1 MSILFKGSQLRM
13 AALLL
18 GLLLGY
24 DGVGTTSLALAQ
36 TTVPIPVPAPTPA
49 PTPTTPEPVVKP
61 PQRSPQPNPSPGR
74 SGNLA
79 PPSVEFNRYRLGP
92 GDSLFISVLRFP
104 DLSFQGTVDLE
115 GNLLVPLVG
124 ALRLEGLTLEQAR
137 GRLRQELDQFVVEPQ
152 VDLILIAQRPVRVT
166 VLGQVSRP
174 GLYPLE
180 SPQLASALAASG
192 GTTSQA
198 NLRNVRIRRV
208 APNGVAAERPVD
220 LYTPLRNG
228 TAVPNIRLEDG
239 DTVIVSALTTAERTT
254 YDTTLVA
261 RSTLSQPQINV
272 RVLNYSNSLGGS
284 RSSRAIANVVLP
296 NGSDFVDALVAISP
310 NPDTANFRD
319 IALIRYDPD
328 QGRAVTQEFN
338 GRRALRGDSTENP
351 ILQNNDVII
360 IGRNVISR
368 ITYTLNTVT
377 QPFRDVLGFLLF
389 FDTISDSADNL
400 FNP

>member
-1 MSILFKGSQLRM
+1 MSKLFRGSQLRVS
-13 AALLL
+13 ALLL

-24 DGVGTTSLALAQ
+24 DGVGTTALALAQ
-36 TTVPIPVPAPTPA
+36 TTVPIPVPTPTPA
-49 PTPTTPEPVVKP
+49 PPQPVVKP
-61 PQRSPQPNPSPGR
+61 PQRSPQPNPNPGR
-74 SGNLA
+74 SGNPTPL
-79 PPSVEFNRYRLGP
+79 SVEFNRYRLGP

-137 GRLRQELDQFVVEPQ
+137 GRLRQELNQFVVEPQ

-166 VLGQVSRP
+166 VLGQVARP

-180 SPQLASALAASG
+180 SPQLASALASSG

-239 DTVIVSALTTAERTT
+239 DTVLVSALTAAERAT

-296 NGSDFVDALVAISP
+296 NGSDFVDALAAISP

-338 GRRALRGDSTENP
+338 GRRALRGDATENL

-360 IGRNVISR
+360 IGRNFISR

-389 FDTISDSADNL
+389 FDTISNSADNL

>member
-1 MSILFKGSQLRM
+1 MSILFRGSQLRI

-18 GLLLGY
+18 GLLLGC
-24 DGVGTTSLALAQ
+24 DGVGTTALAQ
-36 TTVPIPVPAPTPA
+36 TTMPIPVPTPTP
-49 PTPTTPEPVVKP
+49 PQPVVKP
-61 PQRSPQPNPSPGR
+61 PQRSPQPNPNPGR
-74 SGNLA
+74 SGNPT
-79 PPSVEFNRYRLGP
+79 PPRVEFNRYRLGP

-124 ALRLEGLTLEQAR
+124 ALRLEGLTLQQAR

-166 VLGQVSRP
+166 VLGQVVRP
-174 GLYPLE
+174 GFYPLE
-180 SPQLASALAASG
+180 SPQLASALASSG

-239 DTVIVSALTTAERTT
+239 DTVIVSALTAAERTT

-296 NGSDFVDALVAISP
+296 NGSDFVDALAAISP

-338 GRRALRGDSTENP
+338 GRRALRGDATENL

-360 IGRNVISR
+360 IGRNFISR

-389 FDTISDSADNL
+389 FDTISNSADNL

>member
-1 MSILFKGSQLRM
+1 
-13 AALLL
+13 
-18 GLLLGY
+18 
-24 DGVGTTSLALAQ
+24 
-36 TTVPIPVPAPTPA
+36 
-49 PTPTTPEPVVKP
+49 
-61 PQRSPQPNPSPGR
+61 
-74 SGNLA
+74 
-79 PPSVEFNRYRLGP
+79 
-92 GDSLFISVLRFP
+92 
-104 DLSFQGTVDLE
+104 
-115 GNLLVPLVG
+115 VPLVG
-124 ALRLEGLTLEQAR
+124 ALQLEGLTLNQAR
-137 GRLRQELDQFVVEPQ
+137 DRLRVELNQFVVEPL
-152 VDLILIAQRPVRVT
+152 VDLILIAQRPVRAT

-180 SPQLASALAASG
+180 SPQLASALAAAG

-198 NLRNVRIRRV
+198 NLRAVRIRRV
-208 APNGVAAERPVD
+208 APNGVAAERRVD
-220 LYTPLRNG
+220 LYTPLRNA
-228 TAVPNIRLEDG
+228 TALPNIRLEDG
-239 DTVIVSALTTAERTT
+239 DTVIVPVLTPAERAT

-261 RSTLSQPQINV
+261 RSTLAQPQINI

-328 QGRAVTQEFN
+328 QGRAVTQELN
-338 GRRALRGDSTENP
+338 GRRALRGDTAENP
-351 ILQNNDVII
+351 VLQNNDVIVV
-360 IGRNVISR
+360 GRNFISR

>member
-1 MSILFKGSQLRM
+1 
-13 AALLL
+13 
-18 GLLLGY
+18 
-24 DGVGTTSLALAQ
+24 
-36 TTVPIPVPAPTPA
+36 
-49 PTPTTPEPVVKP
+49 
-61 PQRSPQPNPSPGR
+61 
-74 SGNLA
+74 
-79 PPSVEFNRYRLGP
+79 
-92 GDSLFISVLRFP
+92 
-104 DLSFQGTVDLE
+104 
-115 GNLLVPLVG
+115 LLVPLVG
-124 ALRLEGLTLEQAR
+124 ALRLEGLTLEQAQ

-166 VLGQVSRP
+166 VLGQVVRP

-180 SPQLASALAASG
+180 SPQLASALASSG

-239 DTVIVSALTTAERTT
+239 DTVIVSALTAAERAT

-296 NGSDFVDALVAISP
+296 NGSDFVDALAAISP

-338 GRRALRGDSTENP
+338 GRRALRGDATENP

-360 IGRNVISR
+360 VGRNFISR

-389 FDTISDSADNL
+389 FETINDSADNL